1 MEVSSMNIFR
11 KLEKI
16 MIVVLLIIMTIV
28 LILAIFELG
37 WILVK
42 DIISEPIFILE
53 INELLELFG
62 LFLLVLIG
70 IELLDSIKTY
80 ITENVIHVEVVL
92 IVAIIAVARKV
103 IILDL
108 EKFPSLTYVGVASI
122 ILALAIAYYLV
133 IRTHRFKNPE
143 AKDDKTSTGE
153 ASKLI

>member
-1 MEVSSMNIFR
+1 MDIFR
-11 KLEKI
+11 KFQKL
-16 MIVVLLIIMTIV
+16 MIVLLMIMMTIV

-42 DIISEPIFILE
+42 DVISEPLFVLE
-53 INELLELFG
+53 IDELLELFG
-62 LFLLVLIG
+62 LLLLVLIG

-80 ITENVIHVEVVL
+80 LKENIIHVEVVL
-92 IVAIIAVARKV
+92 IVAIIAVARNV

-133 IRTHRFKNPE
+133 KRTHRLKNPE
-143 AKDDKTSTGE
+143 VKDTDALSPET
-153 ASKLI
+153 SKLF